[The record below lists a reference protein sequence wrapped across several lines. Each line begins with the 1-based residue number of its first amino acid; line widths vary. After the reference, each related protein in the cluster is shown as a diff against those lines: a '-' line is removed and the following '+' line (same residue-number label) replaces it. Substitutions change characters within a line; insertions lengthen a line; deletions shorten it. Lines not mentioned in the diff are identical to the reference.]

1 MRVRLAVAL
10 SISVLF
16 SACSGD
22 ATAPVA
28 PEPTPP
34 LSKDHGPTAILAV
47 EVGGL
52 PASAAANILIAGPN
66 GFARRLTGSATVSG
80 VPLGTYEVTVGTVST
95 PQGDWVPELA
105 SQELVVSSANRV
117 QTFRAAFR
125 LNPRSSQVVVLV
137 SGLPNGTPANIT
149 VSGPGGASQ
158 LLTTSDTVETTST
171 GEWTVTA
178 QPVTVG
184 GFTYR
189 VTPPSQTG
197 TLRARDVLR
206 FGTAYA
212 LSSGALAV
220 SVSGLPVEADGSVT
234 VTGPAGFSRALT
246 RTTTLT
252 GLAPGSYTVASAS
265 VTVNG
270 VTYTPAP
277 ASIVADVT
285 ASFVAAAAP
294 VAYSALSA
302 PTGTL
307 TLAVAGVPVGASGN
321 VLITGPNG
329 YSRAMTQSGS
339 VSGLTAGS
347 YTLSAQRIRTSF
359 GSYDP
364 SPASHMLN
372 VPVGGSVSGTVN
384 YSALPTVAQV
394 AVTGVPMGSNAAV
407 TVTPPGAAPMAV
419 SSSTVLSGG
428 AGTWLVTAS
437 TILSGGFSYAPTPT
451 TASQSVLAGDTAQ
464 FPVSYAISTGAI
476 AVSVGGVPVGGT
488 AQVTVTGPSG
498 FTRSLSAT
506 ETLVYLTPGS
516 YTVTAS
522 AITVSGVT
530 YQPAPAT
537 RTVTVTASLVA
548 QAAPVTY
555 ASQTGSIAVTLS
567 GLPSGATGDVL
578 VTGPNSYSQ
587 VVTQTTTL
595 SALPVG
601 SYTLSARTVRA
612 TLGSYSG
619 AMSTSTVTVTTSNT
633 STSTATY
640 SAMPAVVIITTSG
653 VPGGSSAAL
662 TLTSPSN
669 AVTNP
674 TASTTLSSAATGRW
688 RLAAAAIT
696 SGGYSYTPA
705 PASYDQTVLA
715 GDTLRFPVTYALSSG
730 AIAVTVG
737 GLPGATSGNVT
748 VTGPNAYS
756 RTVTAT
762 TTMTDLTPGTYTITA
777 ASVTASGISYTASPT
792 SRTVTVTASLVAQAA
807 PVTYASQTGSIAVTV
822 SGLPGGATGD
832 VLVTGPNSY
841 AQVVTQTTT
850 LSALPVGSYT
860 LSARTVRA
868 TLGSYSGAMS
878 TSTVTVT
885 TSNTSTSTATYSAMP
900 AVVIITTS
908 GVPGGSSAALT
919 LTSPSNAVTNPT
931 ASTTLSSAATGRW
944 RLAAAAITSG
954 GYSYTPA
961 PASYDQTVL
970 AGDTLRFPVTYALSS
985 GAIAVTVGGLPG
997 ATSGNVTVTGPNA
1010 YSRTV
1015 TATTTMTDLTPG
1027 TYTITAA
1034 SVTASGISYTASP
1047 TSRTVTVTASLVAQS
1062 AAVSY
1067 TGQFGRLAISASG
1080 LPVGATPT
1088 YALTGAAT
1096 RTITGAVTTDSLPS
1110 GAYTVTANSVVSGGS
1125 TYTAAPASSS
1135 VTITTGGTAAAS
1147 YMYTTSGGGGST
1159 PNLLIENVYVTQ
1171 ATQSWAGT
1179 TSMVTGREALAR
1191 VFVRASAVNTA
1202 RPNVRLRVFAN
1213 GVLVSTY
1220 TIPATPTSVPTSIGE
1235 GTLSASWNVRIP
1247 AGSVRAGMQI
1257 VAEVDPDNTLGE
1269 ADRTD
1274 NVWPRGGT
1282 LSAVS
1287 TIDPPAL
1294 DVRLVP
1300 VTVQGLTGNVSESNK
1315 EQYLETARQIF
1326 PLRELRATVRAPFTS
1341 NAGVLQSGDA
1351 NGAWITVLNEMNALR
1366 VADGAPSTMHYY
1378 GVLKVTYGSGIAGYG
1393 NQPGRAAIGWDNFP
1407 SATAITAHEL
1417 GHNFSLAHAPCG
1429 VAGTPLYPYSG
1440 GAIGVWGWNALSN
1453 ALVSPTATDIM
1464 GYCGNQWISDWSW
1477 GRVSQWRSTSG
1488 MVSSAGPSEGLL
1500 VWGRGG
1506 NSGYVVEP
1514 AFPVTARPTS
1524 EPANPTHEV
1533 DLYDEGGL
1541 LVKSHGFSMEQID
1554 HGTPELGE
1562 QFAMVV
1568 PLSAAVRERVA
1579 RIVIRSVRSPLAIAT
1594 VEGRRSLSRA
1604 LVRDS
1609 QGAVVT
1615 QPDAPAALMES
1626 LSGQRRRV
1634 TWNDRTFRM
1643 GMARDRDSGEIL
1655 SFLRR
1660 SGDSFQSGGRPVELV
1675 FSDGTRSAKQLM

>member
-10 SISVLF
+10 SISVLL

-137 SGLPNGTPANIT
+137 SGLPNGTPANIS
-149 VSGPGGASQ
+149 VRGPGGASQ

-184 GFTYR
+184 GFTYS

-270 VTYTPAP
+270 VAYAPAP

-285 ASFVAAAAP
+285 ASLVAAAAP
-294 VAYSALSA
+294 VAYSAVSA

-347 YTLSAQRIRTSF
+347 YTLSAQRIRTSV

-506 ETLVYLTPGS
+506 ETLVYLTPGT
-516 YTVTAS
+516 YTITAL

-548 QAAPVTY
+548 QAAAVTY
-555 ASQTGSIAVTLS
+555 ASQTGSIAVTVS

-578 VTGPNSYSQ
+578 VTGPNSYAQ

-601 SYTLSARTVRA
+601 SYTLSARTVRT

-619 AMSTSTVTVTTSNT
+619 AMSSSTVTVTTSNT

-730 AIAVTVG
+730 AIAVTVS

-807 PVTYASQTGSIAVTV
+807 P
-822 SGLPGGATGD
+822 
-832 VLVTGPNSY
+832 
-841 AQVVTQTTT
+841 
-850 LSALPVGSYT
+850 
-860 LSARTVRA
+860 
-868 TLGSYSGAMS
+868 
-878 TSTVTVT
+878 
-885 TSNTSTSTATYSAMP
+885 
-900 AVVIITTS
+900 
-908 GVPGGSSAALT
+908 
-919 LTSPSNAVTNPT
+919 
-931 ASTTLSSAATGRW
+931 
-944 RLAAAAITSG
+944 
-954 GYSYTPA
+954 
-961 PASYDQTVL
+961 
-970 AGDTLRFPVTYALSS
+970 
-985 GAIAVTVGGLPG
+985 
-997 ATSGNVTVTGPNA
+997 
-1010 YSRTV
+1010 
-1015 TATTTMTDLTPG
+1015 
-1027 TYTITAA
+1027 
-1034 SVTASGISYTASP
+1034 
-1047 TSRTVTVTASLVAQS
+1047 
-1062 AAVSY
+1062 VSY

-1147 YMYTTSGGGGST
+1147 YTYTTSGGGGST

-1235 GTLSASWNVRIP
+1235 GTLNASWNVRIP
-1247 AGSVRAGMQI
+1247 TGSVRSGMQI

-1429 VAGTPLYPYSG
+1429 VTGTPLYPYSG

-1506 NSGYVVEP
+1506 NTGYVVEP
-1514 AFPVTARPTS
+1514 AFPVTARPTP

-1643 GMARDRDSGEIL
+1643 GMVRDRDSGEIL

-1660 SGDSFQSGGRPVELV
+1660 SGDSFQSAGRPVELV

>member
-10 SISVLF
+10 SISVLL

-137 SGLPNGTPANIT
+137 SGLPNGTPAN
-149 VSGPGGASQ
+149 VSVRGPGGASQ

-184 GFTYR
+184 GFTYS

-270 VTYTPAP
+270 VAYAPAP

-285 ASFVAAAAP
+285 ASLVAAAAP
-294 VAYSALSA
+294 VAYSAVSA

-347 YTLSAQRIRTSF
+347 YTLSAQRIRTSV

-506 ETLVYLTPGS
+506 ETLVYLTPGT
-516 YTVTAS
+516 YTITAL

-578 VTGPNSYSQ
+578 VTGPNSYAQ
-587 VVTQTTTL
+587 MVTQTTTL

-601 SYTLSARTVRA
+601 SYTLSARTVRT

-619 AMSTSTVTVTTSNT
+619 AMSSSTVTVTTSNT

-730 AIAVTVG
+730 AIAVTVS

-777 ASVTASGISYTASPT
+777 ASVTASGISYTASPAT
-792 SRTVTVTASLVAQAA
+792 RTVTVTASLVAQAA
-807 PVTYASQTGSIAVTV
+807 P
-822 SGLPGGATGD
+822 
-832 VLVTGPNSY
+832 
-841 AQVVTQTTT
+841 
-850 LSALPVGSYT
+850 
-860 LSARTVRA
+860 
-868 TLGSYSGAMS
+868 
-878 TSTVTVT
+878 
-885 TSNTSTSTATYSAMP
+885 
-900 AVVIITTS
+900 
-908 GVPGGSSAALT
+908 
-919 LTSPSNAVTNPT
+919 
-931 ASTTLSSAATGRW
+931 
-944 RLAAAAITSG
+944 
-954 GYSYTPA
+954 
-961 PASYDQTVL
+961 
-970 AGDTLRFPVTYALSS
+970 
-985 GAIAVTVGGLPG
+985 
-997 ATSGNVTVTGPNA
+997 
-1010 YSRTV
+1010 
-1015 TATTTMTDLTPG
+1015 
-1027 TYTITAA
+1027 
-1034 SVTASGISYTASP
+1034 
-1047 TSRTVTVTASLVAQS
+1047 
-1062 AAVSY
+1062 VSY

-1147 YMYTTSGGGGST
+1147 YTYTTSGGGGST

-1235 GTLSASWNVRIP
+1235 GTLNASWNVRIP
-1247 AGSVRAGMQI
+1247 TGSVRSGMQI

-1429 VAGTPLYPYSG
+1429 VTGTPLYPYSG

-1506 NSGYVVEP
+1506 NTGYVVEP
-1514 AFPVTARPTS
+1514 AFPVTARPTP

-1643 GMARDRDSGEIL
+1643 GMVRDRDSGEIL

-1660 SGDSFQSGGRPVELV
+1660 SGDSFQSAGRPVELV

>member
-1 MRVRLAVAL
+1 MLVRFAVAL
-10 SISVLF
+10 SLSVLL

-28 PEPTPP
+28 PETPP
-34 LSKDHGPTAILAV
+34 LAKDNGPTAILAV

-52 PASAAANILIAGPN
+52 PTSAAADILIAGPN
-66 GFARRLTGSATVSG
+66 GFVRRLTGSGTVSG
-80 VPLGTYEVTVGTVST
+80 VPLGTYDVTVGTVST

-105 SQELVVSSANRV
+105 SQELVVSSANTV
-117 QTFRAAFR
+117 QTLRTAFR
-125 LNPRSSQVVVLV
+125 LNPRSAQVVVLV

-149 VSGPGGASQ
+149 VSGPGGVSK
-158 LLTTSDTVETTST
+158 LLTTSDTVETTVT

-178 QPVTVG
+178 QPVTAS
-184 GFTYR
+184 GFRYS

-197 TLRARDVLR
+197 MLRARDVLR

-212 LSSGALAV
+212 LSSGVLAV
-220 SVSGLPVEADGSVT
+220 SVSGLPAGANGSVT

-246 RTTTLT
+246 GTTTLT
-252 GLAPGSYTVASAS
+252 GLTPGSYTVASAA
-265 VTVNG
+265 VTVSG
-270 VTYTPAP
+270 VTYAPAP
-277 ASIVADVT
+277 ASLVVDVT
-285 ASFVAAAAP
+285 ASYVAAAAP
-294 VAYSALSA
+294 VAYSAVSA

-307 TLAVAGVPVGASGN
+307 TLAVTGVPVGAPGN

-329 YSRAMTQSGS
+329 FSRAMTQSGS

-347 YTLSAQRIRTSF
+347 YTLSAQRIRTSV

-364 SPASHMLN
+364 SPAAQILN

-384 YSALPTVAQV
+384 YSALPAAAQV

-407 TVTPPGAAPMAV
+407 TVTPPDAAPVAV
-419 SSSTVLSGG
+419 SSSTVLFGG
-428 AGTWLVTAS
+428 AGTWSVTAS

-451 TASQSVLAGDTAQ
+451 TASQTVLAGDTAQ

-476 AVSVGGVPVGGT
+476 AVSVSGVPVGGT
-488 AQVTVTGPSG
+488 ALVTVTGPSG
-498 FTRSLSAT
+498 FARSLSAT

-516 YTVTAS
+516 YTITAS

-537 RTVTVTASLVA
+537 RTVTVTASQVA
-548 QAAPVTY
+548 QAAPVSY
-555 ASQTGSIAVTLS
+555 ASQTGSLAVTVS
-567 GLPSGATGDVL
+567 GLPGGATGDVL

-595 SALPVG
+595 SSLPVG
-601 SYTLSARTVRA
+601 SYTISARTVRT

-619 AMSTSTVTVTTSNT
+619 AMSTSTVAVSTSNT
-633 STSTATY
+633 SASTATY

-653 VPGGSSAAL
+653 VPGGSAAAL

-688 RLAAAAIT
+688 RLAAAVIT

-715 GDTLRFPVTYALSSG
+715 GDTLRFPVTYGLSSG
-730 AIAVTVG
+730 AIAVTVS

-762 TTMTDLTPGTYTITA
+762 TTMTDLTPGTYTVTA

-792 SRTVTVTASLVAQAA
+792 SRTVA
-807 PVTYASQTGSIAVTV
+807 
-822 SGLPGGATGD
+822 
-832 VLVTGPNSY
+832 
-841 AQVVTQTTT
+841 
-850 LSALPVGSYT
+850 
-860 LSARTVRA
+860 
-868 TLGSYSGAMS
+868 
-878 TSTVTVT
+878 
-885 TSNTSTSTATYSAMP
+885 
-900 AVVIITTS
+900 
-908 GVPGGSSAALT
+908 
-919 LTSPSNAVTNPT
+919 
-931 ASTTLSSAATGRW
+931 
-944 RLAAAAITSG
+944 
-954 GYSYTPA
+954 
-961 PASYDQTVL
+961 
-970 AGDTLRFPVTYALSS
+970 
-985 GAIAVTVGGLPG
+985 
-997 ATSGNVTVTGPNA
+997 
-1010 YSRTV
+1010 
-1015 TATTTMTDLTPG
+1015 
-1027 TYTITAA
+1027 
-1034 SVTASGISYTASP
+1034 
-1047 TSRTVTVTASLVAQS
+1047 VTASLVAQS
-1062 AAVSY
+1062 AVVTY
-1067 TGQFGRLAISASG
+1067 TGQLGRLAISASG

-1096 RTITGAVTTDSLPS
+1096 RTIVGAVTTDSLPS
-1110 GAYTVTANSVVSGGS
+1110 GAYTVTANSVVSGGA

-1135 VTITTGGTAAAS
+1135 VTITTGGIAAAS
-1147 YMYTTSGGGGST
+1147 YTYTTSGGGGST

-1191 VFVRASAVNTA
+1191 VFVRAAAVNTA
-1202 RPNVRLRVFAN
+1202 RPDVRLRVFAN

-1220 TIPATPTSVPTSIGE
+1220 TIPATPTSVPTSINE
-1235 GTLSASWNVRIP
+1235 GTLNASWNVRIP
-1247 AGSVRAGMQI
+1247 SSSVRSGMQI
-1257 VAEVDPDNTLGE
+1257 VAEVDPDNALGE

-1294 DVRLVP
+1294 DMRLVP

-1315 EQYLETARQIF
+1315 DQYLETARQIF

-1341 NAGVLQSGDA
+1341 NAAVLQSGDD
-1351 NGAWITVLNEMNALR
+1351 NGAWLTVLNEINVLR

-1378 GVLKVTYGSGIAGYG
+1378 GVVKVTYGSGIAGYG

-1417 GHNFSLAHAPCG
+1417 GHNFALAHAPCG
-1429 VAGTPLYPYSG
+1429 VTGTPLYPYSG

-1453 ALVSPTATDIM
+1453 ALVEPTATDIM

-1506 NSGYVVEP
+1506 NTGYVLEP

-1533 DLYDEGGL
+1533 DLYDESGR
-1541 LVKSHGFSMEQID
+1541 LVKSHGFRMDQID

-1568 PLSAAVRERVA
+1568 PLSASVRERVA

-1594 VEGRRSLSRA
+1594 LEGRRSVPTA
-1604 LVRDS
+1604 QVRDS

-1615 QPDAPAALMES
+1615 QPDTPAASMES
-1626 LSGQRRRV
+1626 LPGQRRRV

-1643 GMARDRDSGEIL
+1643 GMVRDRESGEIL

-1660 SGDSFQSGGRPVELV
+1660 SGDTFRSGGRPVELV

>member
-10 SISVLF
+10 SISVLL

-137 SGLPNGTPANIT
+137 SGLPNGTPANIS
-149 VSGPGGASQ
+149 VRGPGGASQ

-184 GFTYR
+184 GFTYS

-270 VTYTPAP
+270 VAYAPAP

-285 ASFVAAAAP
+285 ASLVAAAAP
-294 VAYSALSA
+294 VAYSAVSA

-347 YTLSAQRIRTSF
+347 YTLSAQRIRTSV

-506 ETLVYLTPGS
+506 ETLVYLTPGT
-516 YTVTAS
+516 YTITAL

-578 VTGPNSYSQ
+578 VTGPNSYAQ

-601 SYTLSARTVRA
+601 SYTLSARTVRT

-619 AMSTSTVTVTTSNT
+619 AMSSSTVTVTTSNT

-730 AIAVTVG
+730 AIAVTVS

-807 PVTYASQTGSIAVTV
+807 P
-822 SGLPGGATGD
+822 
-832 VLVTGPNSY
+832 
-841 AQVVTQTTT
+841 
-850 LSALPVGSYT
+850 
-860 LSARTVRA
+860 
-868 TLGSYSGAMS
+868 
-878 TSTVTVT
+878 
-885 TSNTSTSTATYSAMP
+885 
-900 AVVIITTS
+900 
-908 GVPGGSSAALT
+908 
-919 LTSPSNAVTNPT
+919 
-931 ASTTLSSAATGRW
+931 
-944 RLAAAAITSG
+944 
-954 GYSYTPA
+954 
-961 PASYDQTVL
+961 
-970 AGDTLRFPVTYALSS
+970 
-985 GAIAVTVGGLPG
+985 
-997 ATSGNVTVTGPNA
+997 
-1010 YSRTV
+1010 
-1015 TATTTMTDLTPG
+1015 
-1027 TYTITAA
+1027 
-1034 SVTASGISYTASP
+1034 
-1047 TSRTVTVTASLVAQS
+1047 
-1062 AAVSY
+1062 VSY

-1147 YMYTTSGGGGST
+1147 YTYTTSGGGGST

-1235 GTLSASWNVRIP
+1235 GTLNASWNVRIP
-1247 AGSVRAGMQI
+1247 TGSVRSGMQI

-1429 VAGTPLYPYSG
+1429 VTGTPLYPYSG

-1506 NSGYVVEP
+1506 NTGYVVEP
-1514 AFPVTARPTS
+1514 AFPVTARPTP

-1643 GMARDRDSGEIL
+1643 GMVRDRDSGEIL

-1660 SGDSFQSGGRPVELV
+1660 SGDSFQSAGRPVELV

>member
-10 SISVLF
+10 SISVLL

-137 SGLPNGTPANIT
+137 SGLPNGTPANIS
-149 VSGPGGASQ
+149 VRGPGGASQ

-184 GFTYR
+184 GFTYS

-270 VTYTPAP
+270 VAYAPAP

-285 ASFVAAAAP
+285 ASLVAAAAP
-294 VAYSALSA
+294 VAYSAVSA

-347 YTLSAQRIRTSF
+347 YTLSAQRIRTSV

-506 ETLVYLTPGS
+506 ETLVYLTPGT
-516 YTVTAS
+516 YTITAL

-578 VTGPNSYSQ
+578 VTGPNSYAQ
-587 VVTQTTTL
+587 MVTQTTTL

-601 SYTLSARTVRA
+601 SYTLSARTVRT

-619 AMSTSTVTVTTSNT
+619 AMSSSTVTVTTSNT

-730 AIAVTVG
+730 AIAVTVS

-777 ASVTASGISYTASPT
+777 ASVTASGISYTASPAT
-792 SRTVTVTASLVAQAA
+792 RTVTVTASLVAQAA
-807 PVTYASQTGSIAVTV
+807 P
-822 SGLPGGATGD
+822 
-832 VLVTGPNSY
+832 
-841 AQVVTQTTT
+841 
-850 LSALPVGSYT
+850 
-860 LSARTVRA
+860 
-868 TLGSYSGAMS
+868 
-878 TSTVTVT
+878 
-885 TSNTSTSTATYSAMP
+885 
-900 AVVIITTS
+900 
-908 GVPGGSSAALT
+908 
-919 LTSPSNAVTNPT
+919 
-931 ASTTLSSAATGRW
+931 
-944 RLAAAAITSG
+944 
-954 GYSYTPA
+954 
-961 PASYDQTVL
+961 
-970 AGDTLRFPVTYALSS
+970 
-985 GAIAVTVGGLPG
+985 
-997 ATSGNVTVTGPNA
+997 
-1010 YSRTV
+1010 
-1015 TATTTMTDLTPG
+1015 
-1027 TYTITAA
+1027 
-1034 SVTASGISYTASP
+1034 
-1047 TSRTVTVTASLVAQS
+1047 
-1062 AAVSY
+1062 VSY

-1147 YMYTTSGGGGST
+1147 YTYTTSGGGGST

-1235 GTLSASWNVRIP
+1235 GTLNASWNVRIP
-1247 AGSVRAGMQI
+1247 TGSVRSGMQI

-1429 VAGTPLYPYSG
+1429 VTGTPLYPYSG

-1506 NSGYVVEP
+1506 NTGYVVEP
-1514 AFPVTARPTS
+1514 AFPVTARPTP

-1643 GMARDRDSGEIL
+1643 GMVRDRDSGEIL

-1660 SGDSFQSGGRPVELV
+1660 SGDSFQSAGRPVELV

>member
-1 MRVRLAVAL
+1 MAVAL
-10 SISVLF
+10 SISVLL

-137 SGLPNGTPANIT
+137 SGLPNGTPANIS
-149 VSGPGGASQ
+149 VRGPGGASQ

-184 GFTYR
+184 GFTYS

-270 VTYTPAP
+270 VAYAPAP

-285 ASFVAAAAP
+285 ASLVAAAAP
-294 VAYSALSA
+294 VAYSAVSA

-347 YTLSAQRIRTSF
+347 YTLSAQRIRTSV

-506 ETLVYLTPGS
+506 ETLVYLTPGT
-516 YTVTAS
+516 YTITAL

-578 VTGPNSYSQ
+578 VTGPNSYAQ
-587 VVTQTTTL
+587 MVTQTTTL

-601 SYTLSARTVRA
+601 SYTLSARTVRT

-619 AMSTSTVTVTTSNT
+619 AMSSSTVTVTTSNT

-730 AIAVTVG
+730 AIAVTVS

-777 ASVTASGISYTASPT
+777 ASVTASGISYTASPAT
-792 SRTVTVTASLVAQAA
+792 RTVTVTASLVAQAA
-807 PVTYASQTGSIAVTV
+807 P
-822 SGLPGGATGD
+822 
-832 VLVTGPNSY
+832 
-841 AQVVTQTTT
+841 
-850 LSALPVGSYT
+850 
-860 LSARTVRA
+860 
-868 TLGSYSGAMS
+868 
-878 TSTVTVT
+878 
-885 TSNTSTSTATYSAMP
+885 
-900 AVVIITTS
+900 
-908 GVPGGSSAALT
+908 
-919 LTSPSNAVTNPT
+919 
-931 ASTTLSSAATGRW
+931 
-944 RLAAAAITSG
+944 
-954 GYSYTPA
+954 
-961 PASYDQTVL
+961 
-970 AGDTLRFPVTYALSS
+970 
-985 GAIAVTVGGLPG
+985 
-997 ATSGNVTVTGPNA
+997 
-1010 YSRTV
+1010 
-1015 TATTTMTDLTPG
+1015 
-1027 TYTITAA
+1027 
-1034 SVTASGISYTASP
+1034 
-1047 TSRTVTVTASLVAQS
+1047 
-1062 AAVSY
+1062 VSY

-1147 YMYTTSGGGGST
+1147 YTYTTSGGGGST

-1235 GTLSASWNVRIP
+1235 GTLNASWNVRIP
-1247 AGSVRAGMQI
+1247 TGSVRSGMQI

-1429 VAGTPLYPYSG
+1429 VTGTPLYPYSG

-1506 NSGYVVEP
+1506 NTGYVVEP
-1514 AFPVTARPTS
+1514 AFPVTARPTP

-1643 GMARDRDSGEIL
+1643 GMVRDRDSGEIL

-1660 SGDSFQSGGRPVELV
+1660 SGDSFQSAGRPVELV